1 LHYRPEVDG
10 LRAVAVV
17 PVVLFHAGSGLF
29 AGGFIGVD
37 VFFVISGYLIT
48 SIILEDV
55 EAGTFSFRRFY
66 ERRARRIL
74 PALLLVCL
82 VCIPIAWVVLLP
94 HQLQE
99 FAESLVA
106 VVTFTSNI
114 IFWQQ
119 SGYFATSAELNPLLH
134 TWSLAVEE
142 QYYLLFPLLVVLCC
156 KSDGRKL
163 RTVLIA
169 IAAVSLLA
177 AHLMTVLDARSAAF
191 YLLIT
196 RFWELAAGALTSMY
210 LRSKPP
216 QHQPS
221 NIWSLVGLVAVC
233 ASFFWFDRYTLH
245 PGLYTLFPVVG
256 SVLVIVFAG
265 PGTLVHSVL
274 ASRLLV
280 AIGLI
285 SYSLY
290 LWHQPMF
297 AFARYWLADDPS
309 TVVMAVLVMLSA
321 CLAFLSWRFVEQPFR
336 TSEAISAR
344 TAVGS
349 LLAGSLLIGGIGVY
363 WILQDGRAGRWYQDA
378 AFLDRYQMVRQ
389 LRRERFA
396 NIRAGECHFN
406 GRGKHR
412 KIDEF
417 IQKWSCAPNDEA
429 GLNSSRIGVFGDSHS
444 ADKAVALR
452 LNGIDTM
459 QIGGAGCPLLP
470 PENGAG
476 RCAKLVEL
484 FHEKAAVYDLS
495 TVVLANFY
503 SGRELTPDYLK
514 QVLEYWST
522 RYRRVFVF
530 SPMPRYGRWRE
541 SFLRTSKPSFEVDR
555 SADRKFFE
563 AVKQLDVPANAR
575 IINTAQIFCAAW
587 PECDFGKSGKYPLT
601 DYGHSSAYG
610 ARVFGETLLLTT
622 DVLGQ

>member
-1 LHYRPEVDG
+1 MHYRPEVDG

-17 PVVLFHAGSGLF
+17 PVVLFHAGSGF
-29 AGGFIGVD
+29 IAGGFIGVD

-48 SIILEDV
+48 SIILEDL

-82 VCIPIAWVVLLP
+82 VCIPIAWAVLLP
-94 HQLQE
+94 DQLQE

-119 SGYFATSAELNPLLH
+119 SGYFATAAELKPLLH

-142 QYYLLFPLLVVLCC
+142 QYYLLFPLLVVLCWN
-156 KSDGRKL
+156 SGNQRL
-163 RTVLIA
+163 RVALIA
-169 IAAVSLLA
+169 FAVISLLT
-177 AHLMTVLDARSAAF
+177 AHLMTMFNAQSAAF

-196 RFWELAAGALTSMY
+196 RFWELAAGALTSIH
-210 LRSKPP
+210 LRSKTR
-216 QHQPS
+216 QHLPS
-221 NIWSLVGLVAVC
+221 NVWSLAGLVAVC
-233 ASFFWFDRYTLH
+233 ASFYLFDRNTAH
-245 PGLYTLFPVVG
+245 PGLLTLVPVVG
-256 SVLVIVFAG
+256 SVLIIVFAG
-265 PGTLVHSVL
+265 SGTLVHSIL
-274 ASRLLV
+274 ANRLFV
-280 AIGLI
+280 AVGLI

-297 AFARYWLADDPS
+297 AFARYWFVDEPS
-309 TVVMAVLVMLSA
+309 VTVMAGLIMLAA
-321 CLAFLSWRFVEQPFR
+321 CMACLSWRFVEQPFR
-336 TSEAISAR
+336 CSEAVSAR
-344 TAVGS
+344 AAVGS
-349 LLAGSLLIGGIGVY
+349 LLAGSALIAGIGIY
-363 WILQDGRAGRWYQDA
+363 LILQDGRAGRWYQDA
-378 AFLDRYQMVRQ
+378 AFLERYDVVNQLHRQ
-389 LRRERFA
+389 RST

-417 IQKWSCAPNDEA
+417 VRKWSCAPNDEA
-429 GLNSSRIGVFGDSHS
+429 ELNPSRIGVFGDSHS

-459 QIGGAGCPLLP
+459 QIGGAGCSLLP
-470 PENGAG
+470 PENEAG
-476 RCAKLVEL
+476 RCAKLIEL

-495 TVVLANFY
+495 TVVLANYY

-514 QVLEYWST
+514 RVLEYWSG
-522 RYRRVFVF
+522 RYTKVFVF

-541 SFLRTSKPSFEVDR
+541 SFLRTSKPSFE
-555 SADRKFFE
+555 ADSSSHRKFFE
-563 AVKQLDVPANAR
+563 ALKKLDIPANAQ
-575 IINTAQIFCAAW
+575 IINTSQIFCAAW
-587 PECDFGKSGKYPLT
+587 SECDFGKSGKHPLT
-601 DYGHSSAYG
+601 DYGHLSTYG
-610 ARVFGETLLLTT
+610 ARVFGKTLLSTT